1 MKPRIA
7 LVDDHVL
14 VAKALAGIIERF
26 GEFTVLYEVE
36 NGRQLQ
42 EKLAEP
48 GNIPDIVLLD
58 INMPEMNGYE
68 TAAWLKEHHPEV
80 HILVLSVQ
88 EDEEALIKIMR
99 KGAQGYLLKN
109 VNPAELKQAL
119 LTILEKGYYYPDWVA
134 HAMAQ
139 RVTGNH
145 LDNNTPAMNEREME
159 FLRLAATDMT
169 YKEIADQMCVS
180 PRTVEGY
187 RDQLFEKLKLKSRVS
202 LVVYGIKKGLISVE

>member
-14 VAKALAGIIERF
+14 VAKALSGIIERF
-26 GEFTVLYEVE
+26 GDFTVLYEVE
-36 NGRQLQ
+36 NGRHLVDKLQ
-42 EKLAEP
+42 EPA
-48 GNIPDIVLLD
+48 NIPDIVLLD
-58 INMPEMNGYE
+58 INMPEMDGYE
-68 TAAWLKEHHPEV
+68 TAAWLKEHHPQV

-109 VNPAELKQAL
+109 VNPTELKQAL

-139 RVTGNH
+139 RVAG
-145 LDNNTPAMNEREME
+145 NNTRESLPPMNDREME
-159 FLRLAATDMT
+159 FLKLAATDMT

-187 RDQLFEKLKLKSRVS
+187 RDQLFDKLDR
-202 LVVYGIKKGLISVE
+202 